1 MQVSGAETAKFK
13 SETPLQIF
21 PGNKSMV
28 QAHLHALIQLLSSI
42 HIPLLILAKTVNKKQ
57 KNKKNKTH

>member
-1 MQVSGAETAKFK
+1 MQVSGTETE

-28 QAHLHALIQLLSSI
+28 QAHLHALFQLLSSF
-42 HIPLLILAKTVNKKQ
+42 HILLLILAKTVKNKKQ
-57 KNKKNKTH
+57 NTLDSI